1 MSICLSLRSLT
12 ARSEAKYT
20 EPCEGSTATY
30 FNIQDV
36 SAFVCGI
43 VMLGRVMTGLLLSFG
58 NSIIKEMVGLG
69 CLSFAVDLTT
79 SRMD

>member
-1 MSICLSLRSLT
+1 MRPST
-12 ARSEAKYT
+12 PK
-20 EPCEGSTATY
+20 PCEGLAATY

-36 SAFVCGI
+36 SAFVCGT

-58 NSIIKEMVGLG
+58 NSIIKEMVDLG